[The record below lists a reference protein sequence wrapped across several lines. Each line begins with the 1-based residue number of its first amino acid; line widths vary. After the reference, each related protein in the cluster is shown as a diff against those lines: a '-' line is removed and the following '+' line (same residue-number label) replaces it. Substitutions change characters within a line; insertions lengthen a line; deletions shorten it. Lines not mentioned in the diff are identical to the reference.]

1 MSDRAL
7 LEGGS
12 ARTSSSA
19 VDAVA
24 RAESEVERTR
34 ERLASSVLALRDEVV
49 RKTDWR
55 RVVRRQPAAFL
66 GAAVALGS
74 GWGTGASLRNARQP
88 QTERG
93 GEPWK

>member
-1 MSDRAL
+1 VSDRAL

-12 ARTSSSA
+12 ARTSA

-24 RAESEVERTR
+24 RAESDVERTR

-66 GAAVALGS
+66 GAAVALGFWL
-74 GWGTGASLRNARQP
+74 GYRR
-88 QTERG
+88 
-93 GEPWK
+93 